1 MHAKCAGSILL
12 RKTREALFQSKM
24 THYKIRER
32 ERDKC
37 MIKLVWMEKVADGSR
52 EGNFTSYS
60 QSWLRFMSLFIRFLV
75 RVLVPNML
83 FQN

>member
-1 MHAKCAGSILL
+1 
-12 RKTREALFQSKM
+12 
-24 THYKIRER
+24 
-32 ERDKC
+32 
-37 MIKLVWMEKVADGSR
+37 MIKLVWIEKFADGSW

-75 RVLVPNML
+75 RVLVSDML